1 LIHSSFER
9 AGGGDKVVYMTEA
22 QTSSPTPA
30 KQQYISEHLR
40 REIIEGRL
48 APGGR
53 LPTQVQLVEQFRVS
67 GVTIQRALDRLIRE
81 GFIYTRGRNGTF
93 VASHPPHL
101 YSYGVVFRDEPRAGR
116 SRYHEMLE
124 AQAFRLQRASDRK
137 VTIFNGITG
146 LEDTENS
153 RRLLSLV
160 RSHQMA
166 GLLLIDGDTFH
177 GTPLLEEKGIF
188 RAAIMSRKVES
199 LACPIVYPDMTGMID
214 LALDTLV
221 ARGRRR
227 VATLIT
233 VPVYLEIGDYL
244 RNAMKAREIITY
256 DRWRQIVPHDVP
268 EAVRNSVLMLMT
280 PGIER
285 PDGLFIVD
293 DNLVEGASSGLVEA
307 GVNVPGDIEVV
318 AHCNFPWSLP
328 VLPMQ
333 RVGFDTR
340 QIMEAAVNVID
351 LQRQGQRAP
360 SVTRIGAVLE
370 ESGWI
375 APQ

>member
-1 LIHSSFER
+1 
-9 AGGGDKVVYMTEA
+9 MTEA
-22 QTSSPTPA
+22 QQSSSPAAA
-30 KQQYISEHLR
+30 KQHVISEHLR
-40 REIIEGRL
+40 KEIIEGRL

-81 GFIYTRGRNGTF
+81 GFIFTRGRNGTF
-93 VASHPPHL
+93 VATHPPHL
-101 YSYGVVFRDEPRAGR
+101 YSYGVVFRDQPRMGR

-146 LEDTENS
+146 REDNESS
-153 RRLLSLV
+153 RRLLALV

-166 GLLLIDGDTFH
+166 GLLMIDGDTFH

-188 RAAIMSRKVES
+188 RAAIMSRKVD
-199 LACPIVYPDMTGMID
+199 LPCPIIFPDMTGMID

-227 VATLIT
+227 IATLIT
-233 VPVYLEIGDYL
+233 VPVHLEIGDYL
-244 RNAMKAREIITY
+244 RNAMRARNITTY
-256 DRWRQIVPHDVP
+256 DRWRQIVPHDIP
-268 EAVRNSVLMLMT
+268 EAVRNSVLMLMG
-280 PGIER
+280 PGAER

-307 GVNVPGDIEVV
+307 GVNVPGDI
-318 AHCNFPWSLP
+318 
-328 VLPMQ
+328 
-333 RVGFDTR
+333 
-340 QIMEAAVNVID
+340 
-351 LQRQGQRAP
+351 
-360 SVTRIGAVLE
+360 
-370 ESGWI
+370 
-375 APQ
+375 